1 MTDDPR
7 DVRGELLRAEALID
21 LHRYDEAV
29 AVLTRAISLDHDAP
43 RSWCMLSQ
51 AQHGLG
57 DPGEALRSAG
67 HAVSLAPDLEWA
79 HRLASLALSR
89 LGRHGEAVAAAR
101 EAVRLDPG
109 SWRGLTRLA
118 QALVPATPD
127 RREARVMAERAREL
141 APLVPDTHVA
151 VGYVEAAA
159 GNRKGAIAA
168 YRKALEIDP
177 GNTVAHNELARMHL
191 RSATAGSLAK
201 AATGFATAVQT
212 DPRAS
217 GSRYNLDIAVGTF
230 LARAAGLLLLAAVIA
245 RGFGH
250 SGTVASRLAPVAL
263 LLLPVAFVVRF
274 VWRLTG
280 EVRRYLWRT
289 VVHPRSRLIA
299 VTAEVLTVALIVV
312 GAVVPQ
318 SARLRLFDVALA
330 CAVVSLFS
338 PSGAQGP
345 RRRGQPGAGSAPG
358 LTPGPPAARA
368 PAVPAVGTPVLW
380 LIAAALAVLAV
391 GAGVLAFAPGAAA
404 GGIVVT
410 IGSAAACAA
419 TVRVILRR
427 SPPRV
432 SRWRRSP
439 P

>member
-1 MTDDPR
+1 
-7 DVRGELLRAEALID
+7 
-21 LHRYDEAV
+21 
-29 AVLTRAISLDHDAP
+29 
-43 RSWCMLSQ
+43 MLSQ
-51 AQHGLG
+51 AHHGLG
-57 DPGEALRSAG
+57 DPEEALRSAG

-127 RREARVMAERAREL
+127 RREARMTAERAREL

-159 GNRKGAIAA
+159 GNRKVAIAA

-191 RSATAGSLAK
+191 RSATAGSLAR

-230 LARAAGLLLLAAVIA
+230 LARAAGLLLLAAVIG

-263 LLLPVAFVVRF
+263 LLLPAAFVVRF

-280 EVRRYLWRT
+280 DVRRYLWRT

-299 VTAEVLTVALIVV
+299 VTAEGLTVVLILA

-318 SARLRLFDVALA
+318 SARLRLFDAALA

-345 RRRGQPGAGSAPG
+345 RRRGPPGSGPTPAP
-358 LTPGPPAARA
+358 TRDGP
-368 PAVPAVGTPVLW
+368 
-380 LIAAALAVLAV
+380 
-391 GAGVLAFAPGAAA
+391 
-404 GGIVVT
+404 
-410 IGSAAACAA
+410 
-419 TVRVILRR
+419 RR
-427 SPPRV
+427 RRPSEPPC
-432 SRWRRSP
+432 SG
-439 P
+439 